1 MKRVMTFPNK
11 RILEIGQYL
20 AEFALEFVPGDK
32 NPNASNPKKLSLV
45 MDTWYEKFIRYA
57 ETNKLI
63 TPEEIWMLNENPN
76 GLDESIKEAA
86 IHAARE
92 VLIEKA

>member
-20 AEFALEFVPGDK
+20 AEFALDFVPGDK
-32 NPNASNPKKLSLV
+32 NANAYDTIKLTSV
-45 MDTWYEKFIRYA
+45 IDAWYEKFIRYA

-76 GLDESIKEAA
+76 GLVDFIKEAA
-86 IHAARE
+86 FRAAQE